1 MAIILFLLLSI
12 LVSGTSAV
20 SIMPE
25 LKQNVLRFGYG
36 VNFRYEG
43 MLAHSFDRFYVV
55 TRIEIPKVSDLNL
68 TVFQFDYNCSY
79 VKNIEKDIKFKVPD
93 MTRDMFNVY
102 CRNIIPYMYLYK
114 HQVEYYEKTV
124 YNILEK
130 DIGMIL
136 PKFGNTENDIQ
147 SKQPKRQIISALISG
162 FIGLAFE
169 GISSYLQHKQQ
180 KALQQAMH
188 TMNKRINIEQNRVFH
203 LEDSMIMYGVYNV
216 DTLDKLIQ
224 MVHKMNNRSVWY
236 EKLYVGYVNKWFEM
250 YLASQGANYYAIHLL
265 LYLRTIQEKYIK
277 MYERFVNQLKEYSH
291 AIKYYLKDIYLYLFY
306 RLQN

>member
-12 LVSGTSAV
+12 LVYGTSAV

-55 TRIEIPKVSDLNL
+55 TRIEIPKVLDLNL
-68 TVFQFDYNCSY
+68 TVFQVDYNCSH
-79 VKNIEKDIKFKVPD
+79 VTNIEKGTRSKVPG
-93 MTRDMFNVY
+93 MIQNMFKQY
-102 CRNIIPYMYLYK
+102 CRNIIRYMYLYK

-136 PKFGNTENDIQ
+136 LKFGNTDNNVQ
-147 SKQPKRQIISALISG
+147 SKCPKRQIISALVSG

-180 KALQQAMH
+180 KALQQAM
-188 TMNKRINIEQNRVFH
+188 
-203 LEDSMIMYGVYNV
+203 
-216 DTLDKLIQ
+216 
-224 MVHKMNNRSVWY
+224 
-236 EKLYVGYVNKWFEM
+236 
-250 YLASQGANYYAIHLL
+250 
-265 LYLRTIQEKYIK
+265 YI
-277 MYERFVNQLKEYSH
+277 
-291 AIKYYLKDIYLYLFY
+291 
-306 RLQN
+306 